1 MAEFILAVVT
11 TSSAFFSQSIS
22 PIFHSLPWWGWLGIA
37 STIAACCCCCLPVSG
52 SLTHSLIQKR
62 VKQAREAERQQVTRD
77 LEAAFGST
85 DRERRRA
92 DRAECERSQVKAE
105 LGREQRKWRVE
116 RERAERAERERSQA
130 KAERDREQRKWREE
144 SQRAER
150 AELERSRAQAERDQ
164 EQHKWREESRRAER
178 AELERD
184 QADRVRQQAEIER
197 DQEQQT
203 LTVHASIMM
212 QRFEQIGIEYDQR
225 LEAAQQE
232 ADEERRLRI
241 VVEQRENRFLDALD
255 EGGGVAEAL
264 KTYNE
269 ATASMV
275 AAISDEERVATQSKI
290 EKQKREKRVLEVELQ
305 TIKAQQEIET
315 RLKEEKCREVE
326 ELRRDIYETT
336 FKVAMWEWQN
346 ERDEWIPYPQA
357 VIEQLENAWAQKQV
371 RVRFDCVDCMDK
383 KHTYDVNLLEQP
395 LVQQNVVSKTTRNL
409 RRVLQASPMSVI
421 KMPAWWKHHA
431 AGPGPLLHPLAA
443 TEPMFDFVK
452 SQFENTDGSRSG
464 GVQGRHIVSIQQVQN
479 KQLWHEHSLV
489 EQRTQQ
495 SREVWAFH
503 GCSADTTEKIAKGGL
518 DWRFCGLHGTVYGK
532 GSYLA
537 DSARYSDS
545 STYSPPDGQGL
556 KHIFLARCV
565 VGRLVRGQST
575 MAHAPDGA
583 GGHHV
588 AVDNVDKPTIY
599 VVFDHRQAYP
609 GFLITYK

>member
-1 MAEFILAVVT
+1 M
-11 TSSAFFSQSIS
+11 
-22 PIFHSLPWWGWLGIA
+22 G
-37 STIAACCCCCLPVSG
+37 
-52 SLTHSLIQKR
+52 
-62 VKQAREAERQQVTRD
+62 
-77 LEAAFGST
+77 
-85 DRERRRA
+85 
-92 DRAECERSQVKAE
+92 
-105 LGREQRKWRVE
+105 E
-116 RERAERAERERSQA
+116 RERPQA

-315 RLKEEKCREVE
+315 RLKEEKCREVD
-326 ELRRDIYETT
+326 EL
-336 FKVAMWEWQN
+336 
-346 ERDEWIPYPQA
+346 
-357 VIEQLENAWAQKQV
+357 
-371 RVRFDCVDCMDK
+371 
-383 KHTYDVNLLEQP
+383 
-395 LVQQNVVSKTTRNL
+395 
-409 RRVLQASPMSVI
+409 
-421 KMPAWWKHHA
+421 
-431 AGPGPLLHPLAA
+431 
-443 TEPMFDFVK
+443 
-452 SQFENTDGSRSG
+452 
-464 GVQGRHIVSIQQVQN
+464 
-479 KQLWHEHSLV
+479 
-489 EQRTQQ
+489 
-495 SREVWAFH
+495 
-503 GCSADTTEKIAKGGL
+503 
-518 DWRFCGLHGTVYGK
+518 
-532 GSYLA
+532 
-537 DSARYSDS
+537 
-545 STYSPPDGQGL
+545 
-556 KHIFLARCV
+556 
-565 VGRLVRGQST
+565 
-575 MAHAPDGA
+575 
-583 GGHHV
+583 
-588 AVDNVDKPTIY
+588 
-599 VVFDHRQAYP
+599 
-609 GFLITYK
+609 